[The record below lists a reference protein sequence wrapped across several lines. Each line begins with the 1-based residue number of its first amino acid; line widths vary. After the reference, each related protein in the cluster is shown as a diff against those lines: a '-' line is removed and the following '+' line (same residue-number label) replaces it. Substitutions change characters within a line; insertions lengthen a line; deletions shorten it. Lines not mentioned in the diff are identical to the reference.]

1 MTNQADN
8 KFDMCN
14 QSDSESDIDDIQ
26 LDSPFPTPDQ
36 LKENEW
42 LKNVWEEFNSY
53 EYQDV
58 DLWNTMQYILKMMKK
73 EKMKESK
80 T

>member
-14 QSDSESDIDDIQ
+14 QSDSESDIDDIE
-26 LDSPFPTPDQ
+26 LDSPFPTPEQ
-36 LKENEW
+36 LKVNEW

-53 EYQDV
+53 EHQDV

>member
-14 QSDSESDIDDIQ
+14 QSDSESDIDDIE
-26 LDSPFPTPDQ
+26 LDSPFPTPEQ
-36 LKENEW
+36 LKVNEW

-53 EYQDV
+53 EHQDV

-73 EKMKESK
+73 EKMKRSK